1 MASRAP
7 GAMRTR
13 ASYDLK
19 IPLQLPVGD
28 RIEPLPPLPFPSRRE
43 VIDEVVAEP
52 VARQLRAAEDACG
65 FDQGAR
71 RAGNVLRTFVSP
83 VNGLGGELQL
93 LFDARQAGSEHR
105 GGGEIRIHIGAGA
118 A

>member
-1 MASRAP
+1 MATRAP
-7 GAMRTR
+7 GGMRTR
-13 ASYDLK
+13 PSYDLE

-52 VARQLRAAEDACG
+52 VARQLRAAEDTRG

-71 RAGNVLRTFVSP
+71 RAGNVLRAFVGA

-93 LFDARQAGSEHR
+93 LFDARQTGREHR
-105 GGGEIRIHIGAGA
+105 RGG
-118 A
+118 